1 MTEQEFKKAI
11 SDGYTRFVVNQTI
24 NVFDYPFSDIAIKSG
39 DIVDFVEINKNLT
52 IYPVKCRYKDMNVF
66 FAFSELDL
74 FNHNDLIQEESAEV
88 PSEKADK
95 SVELTPLLNQHYA
108 KNEIQPIE
116 FIQQVLRD
124 NPNINPFEGACLKD
138 IIKYSSRYGLK
149 DEKIKEAKKIVDYSL
164 WLLLEA
170 MGIKVEPMKHNHSNI
185 LKGFNL

>member
-1 MTEQEFKKAI
+1 MTEQEFKKAFNAGHTKFRVNKDVASYC
-11 SDGYTRFVVNQTI
+11 SDFGVN
-24 NVFDYPFSDIAIKSG
+24 VG
-39 DIVDFVEINKNLT
+39 DIVEVVDISDSSCF
-52 IYPVKCRYKDMNVF
+52 PVKCKCSNGKTMRFGFEELEMIDEVVITDMK
-66 FAFSELDL
+66 
-74 FNHNDLIQEESAEV
+74 NDKVVQTE
-88 PSEKADK
+88 
-95 SVELTPLLNQHYA
+95 PLLNQHYA